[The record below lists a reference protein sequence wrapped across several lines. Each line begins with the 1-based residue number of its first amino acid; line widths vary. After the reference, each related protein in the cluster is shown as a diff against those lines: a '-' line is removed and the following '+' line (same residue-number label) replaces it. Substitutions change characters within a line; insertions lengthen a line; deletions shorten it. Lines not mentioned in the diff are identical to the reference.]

1 MVMVI
6 LPSIMVIPMLVLKF
20 SEVAKQFMPHLSL
33 PLSDP
38 KMLPQSKNWDLTVL
52 KLAKKLWMWLEIL
65 SKAFFPQMDPS
76 SKMVLYKPSGVLML
90 FLTLKMLKS
99 LRISCKLLVHW
110 LTKCLL
116 LSNNFEINWYKFRL
130 RNYCIVDLF
139 STGLGFYPFIIFAD
153 L

>member
-6 LPSIMVIPMLVLKF
+6 QPSIMVIPMLVLKF
-20 SEVAKQFMPHLSL
+20 SEVDKQFMPHLSL

-52 KLAKKLWMWLEIL
+52 KLEKKLWMWLEIL

-76 SKMVLYKPSGVLML
+76 SKMVLYKPNGVLML

-99 LRISCKLLVHW
+99 LRISCKLLVLW

-139 STGLGFYPFIIFAD
+139 STGFYPFIIFAD